1 MRSKVVRLSALIL
14 ILAVVLYPL
23 FWMIGT
29 SVKSPEEIASNI
41 GLIPHNFTPSN
52 FSEGWNKF
60 DVAFGR
66 FFLNSAMVA
75 TLTVLGNTV
84 SCLLAAYA
92 LGRLRFRL
100 RGLWFAIM
108 IGTLL
113 LPGHVLI
120 IPQYI
125 LFRTLGLVGGD
136 FPYLPL
142 LVPHFLATEAFF
154 VFLMVQFMRGIP
166 RELDEAAVIDGAN
179 PYGIFRHVIL
189 PLSRPALVTTA
200 IFSFIW
206 TWNDFFKQLKM
217 VGGEFPYLPLV
228 VPHFLATEAFFVF
241 LMVQFMR
248 GIPRELDEAAVIDG
262 ASPFSVFRHVVLP
275 LSRPALVTTAIF
287 SFIWTWNDF
296 FRQLVYLSQLKDYTA
311 PVALTLFID
320 STSESSVGPMFAMSL
335 LSLVP
340 VFLFFVAF
348 QRMLVEGI
356 NTSGLKG

>member
-1 MRSKVVRLSALIL
+1 MRPSLPVVRLVVLIL
-14 ILAVVLYPL
+14 ILAAVLYPL

-29 SVKSPEEIASNI
+29 SFKSQEEIASNI
-41 GLIPHNFTPSN
+41 GLFPQQFTPSN
-52 FSEGWNKF
+52 FVEGWNKF
-60 DVAFGR
+60 DEPFGR
-66 FFLNSAMVA
+66 FFLNSALVA
-75 TLTVLGNTV
+75 SLTVVGNTV

-100 RGLWFAIM
+100 RGFWFAIM

-125 LFRTLGLVGGD
+125 LFRTLGWVGGD

-166 RELDEAAVIDGAN
+166 RELDEAAVIDGASS
-179 PYGIFRHVIL
+179 Y
-189 PLSRPALVTTA
+189 
-200 IFSFIW
+200 
-206 TWNDFFKQLKM
+206 
-217 VGGEFPYLPLV
+217 
-228 VPHFLATEAFFVF
+228 
-241 LMVQFMR
+241 
-248 GIPRELDEAAVIDG
+248 
-262 ASPFSVFRHVVLP
+262 SVFRHVVLP

-296 FRQLVYLSQLKDYTA
+296 FRQLVYLSDLKDYTA

-348 QRMLVEGI
+348 QRLLVEGI

>member
-1 MRSKVVRLSALIL
+1 
-14 ILAVVLYPL
+14 
-23 FWMIGT
+23 
-29 SVKSPEEIASNI
+29 
-41 GLIPHNFTPSN
+41 
-52 FSEGWNKF
+52 
-60 DVAFGR
+60 
-66 FFLNSAMVA
+66 
-75 TLTVLGNTV
+75 
-84 SCLLAAYA
+84 
-92 LGRLRFRL
+92 
-100 RGLWFAIM
+100 M

-125 LFRTLGLVGGD
+125 LFRTLGWVGGGL
-136 FPYLPL
+136 PYLPL

-166 RELDEAAVIDGAN
+166 RELDEAAVIDGAS
-179 PYGIFRHVIL
+179 PY
-189 PLSRPALVTTA
+189 
-200 IFSFIW
+200 
-206 TWNDFFKQLKM
+206 
-217 VGGEFPYLPLV
+217 
-228 VPHFLATEAFFVF
+228 
-241 LMVQFMR
+241 
-248 GIPRELDEAAVIDG
+248 
-262 ASPFSVFRHVVLP
+262 SVFRHVILP

-296 FRQLVYLSQLKDYTA
+296 FRQLVYLSDLKDYTV

-335 LSLVP
+335 LSLIP

>member
-1 MRSKVVRLSALIL
+1 VMRSRLVRLAALIL

-29 SVKSPEEIASNI
+29 SFKSPEEIASNI
-41 GLIPHNFTPSN
+41 GLIPHDFTPSN
-52 FSEGWNKF
+52 FTEGWNKF

-75 TLTVLGNTV
+75 TLTVLGNVV

-100 RGLWFAIM
+100 RGFWFAIM

-166 RELDEAAVIDGAN
+166 RELDEAAVIDGASA
-179 PYGIFRHVIL
+179 Y
-189 PLSRPALVTTA
+189 
-200 IFSFIW
+200 
-206 TWNDFFKQLKM
+206 
-217 VGGEFPYLPLV
+217 
-228 VPHFLATEAFFVF
+228 
-241 LMVQFMR
+241 
-248 GIPRELDEAAVIDG
+248 
-262 ASPFSVFRHVVLP
+262 SVFRHVVLP

-348 QRMLVEGI
+348 QRLLVEGI

>member
-1 MRSKVVRLSALIL
+1 MRGKVRILVLIV

-23 FWMIGT
+23 IWMIGT
-29 SVKSPEEIASNI
+29 SVKSPEEIANNI
-41 GLIPHNFTPSN
+41 GLLPREFSPGNFA
-52 FSEGWNKF
+52 EGWHKF
-60 DVAFGR
+60 DVNFGR

-75 TLTVLGNTV
+75 VLTVVGNTL

-92 LGRLRFRL
+92 FGRLRFRL
-100 RGLWFAIM
+100 RGFFFAVM

-125 LFRTLGLVGGD
+125 LFKSLGWVGGD
-136 FPYLPL
+136 WPYLPL

-154 VFLMVQFMRGIP
+154 VFLIVQFMRGIP
-166 RELDEAAVIDGAN
+166 RELDEAAI
-179 PYGIFRHVIL
+179 
-189 PLSRPALVTTA
+189 
-200 IFSFIW
+200 
-206 TWNDFFKQLKM
+206 
-217 VGGEFPYLPLV
+217 
-228 VPHFLATEAFFVF
+228 
-241 LMVQFMR
+241 
-248 GIPRELDEAAVIDG
+248 IDG
-262 ASPFSVFRHVVLP
+262 ASPYKIFRYVILP

-296 FRQLVYLSQLKDYTA
+296 FRQLVYLSDLKDYTV

-335 LSLVP
+335 LSLIP

>member
-1 MRSKVVRLSALIL
+1 MKRRLRILMLIA

-23 FWMIGT
+23 LWMVGT
-29 SVKSPEEIASNI
+29 SFKSQSEIANNV
-41 GLIPHNFTPSN
+41 GLLPRDFTPGN
-52 FSEGWNKF
+52 FAAGWGNF
-60 DVAFGR
+60 DVSFGR
-66 FFLNSAMVA
+66 FFLNSTMVA
-75 TLTVLGNTV
+75 LLTVVGNAV

-92 LGRLRFRL
+92 FARLRFPL
-100 RGLWFAIM
+100 RGAWFAVM

-125 LFRTLGLVGGD
+125 LFRSFGWVGGD
-136 FPYLPL
+136 WPYLPL
-142 LVPHFLATEAFF
+142 LVPQFLATEAFF

-166 RELDEAAVIDGAN
+166 RELDEAA
-179 PYGIFRHVIL
+179 
-189 PLSRPALVTTA
+189 
-200 IFSFIW
+200 
-206 TWNDFFKQLKM
+206 K
-217 VGGEFPYLPLV
+217 
-228 VPHFLATEAFFVF
+228 
-241 LMVQFMR
+241 
-248 GIPRELDEAAVIDG
+248 IDG
-262 ASPFSVFRHVVLP
+262 ASPYGVFRHVILP

-296 FRQLVYLSQLKDYTA
+296 FRQLVYLSDLKDYTV

-320 STSESSVGPMFAMSL
+320 STSVSAVGPMFAMAL

>member
-1 MRSKVVRLSALIL
+1 VTLMRPSLPVVRLIVLIV
-14 ILAVVLYPL
+14 ILAAVLYPL

-29 SVKSPEEIASNI
+29 SFKSQEEIASNI
-41 GLIPHNFTPSN
+41 GLFPEQFTPHNFV
-52 FSEGWNKF
+52 EGWTKF
-60 DVAFGR
+60 DEPFGR
-66 FFLNSAMVA
+66 FFLNSALVA
-75 TLTVLGNTV
+75 SLTVVGNTV

-100 RGLWFAIM
+100 RGFWFAIM
-108 IGTLL
+108 IATLL

-125 LFRTLGLVGGD
+125 LFRTLGWVGGD

-166 RELDEAAVIDGAN
+166 RELDEAAVIDGASS
-179 PYGIFRHVIL
+179 Y
-189 PLSRPALVTTA
+189 
-200 IFSFIW
+200 
-206 TWNDFFKQLKM
+206 
-217 VGGEFPYLPLV
+217 
-228 VPHFLATEAFFVF
+228 
-241 LMVQFMR
+241 
-248 GIPRELDEAAVIDG
+248 
-262 ASPFSVFRHVVLP
+262 SVFRHVVLP

-296 FRQLVYLSQLKDYTA
+296 FRQLVYLSDLKDYTA

-348 QRMLVEGI
+348 QRLLVEGI

>member
-1 MRSKVVRLSALIL
+1 VMRSRLVRLSALIL

-29 SVKSPEEIASNI
+29 SFKSPEEIASNI
-41 GLIPHNFTPSN
+41 GLIPHDFTPSN
-52 FSEGWNKF
+52 FTEGWNKF

-75 TLTVLGNTV
+75 TLTVLGNVV

-100 RGLWFAIM
+100 RGFWFAIM

-166 RELDEAAVIDGAN
+166 RELDEAAVIDGASA
-179 PYGIFRHVIL
+179 Y
-189 PLSRPALVTTA
+189 
-200 IFSFIW
+200 
-206 TWNDFFKQLKM
+206 
-217 VGGEFPYLPLV
+217 
-228 VPHFLATEAFFVF
+228 
-241 LMVQFMR
+241 
-248 GIPRELDEAAVIDG
+248 
-262 ASPFSVFRHVVLP
+262 SVFRHVVLP

-348 QRMLVEGI
+348 QRLLVEGI

>member
-1 MRSKVVRLSALIL
+1 MRSRVRLLVL
-14 ILAVVLYPL
+14 VVILAVVLYPL
-23 FWMIGT
+23 VWMVAT
-29 SVKSPEEIASNI
+29 SFKSPSEIASNI
-41 GLIPHNFTPSN
+41 GLIPREFTPGN
-52 FSEGWNKF
+52 FSDGWHKF
-60 DVAFGR
+60 DVGFGR
-66 FFLNSAMVA
+66 FFVNSALVA
-75 TLTVLGNTV
+75 GLTVVGNTV

-92 LGRLRFRL
+92 FGRLRFRL
-100 RGLWFAIM
+100 RGFWFAIM

-125 LFRTLGLVGGD
+125 LFRNLGWVGGG

-166 RELDEAAVIDGAN
+166 RELDEAAVIDGASAFS
-179 PYGIFRHVIL
+179 IFRHVI
-189 PLSRPALVTTA
+189 
-200 IFSFIW
+200 
-206 TWNDFFKQLKM
+206 
-217 VGGEFPYLPLV
+217 
-228 VPHFLATEAFFVF
+228 
-241 LMVQFMR
+241 
-248 GIPRELDEAAVIDG
+248 
-262 ASPFSVFRHVVLP
+262 LP

-296 FRQLVYLSQLKDYTA
+296 FRQLVYLSELRDYTV

-335 LSLVP
+335 LSLIP

-348 QRMLVEGI
+348 QKMLVEGI

>member
-1 MRSKVVRLSALIL
+1 MRRWLRLAVLVLIV
-14 ILAVVLYPL
+14 AVVLYPL
-23 FWMIGT
+23 IWMVGT
-29 SVKSPEEIASNI
+29 AFKSPEEIANNI
-41 GLIPHNFTPSN
+41 GLLPESFTPGN
-52 FSEGWNKF
+52 FGAGWNNF
-60 DVAFGR
+60 DISFGR
-66 FFLNSAMVA
+66 FFLNSVMVSG
-75 TLTVLGNTV
+75 LTVLGNVV

-100 RGLWFAIM
+100 RGMWFAIM

-125 LFRTLGLVGGD
+125 LFRSLGWVGGD
-136 FPYLPL
+136 WPYLPL
-142 LVPHFLATEAFF
+142 LVPQFLATEAFF
-154 VFLMVQFMRGIP
+154 VFLMIQFMRGIP
-166 RELDEAAVIDGAN
+166 RELDEAATIDGAS
-179 PYGIFRHVIL
+179 PYRIFRHVI
-189 PLSRPALVTTA
+189 
-200 IFSFIW
+200 
-206 TWNDFFKQLKM
+206 
-217 VGGEFPYLPLV
+217 
-228 VPHFLATEAFFVF
+228 
-241 LMVQFMR
+241 
-248 GIPRELDEAAVIDG
+248 
-262 ASPFSVFRHVVLP
+262 LP

-296 FRQLVYLSQLKDYTA
+296 FRQLVYLSDLKDYTV

-320 STSESSVGPMFAMSL
+320 STSESAVGPMFAMSL

>member
-1 MRSKVVRLSALIL
+1 MRSKLRLLVLVV
-14 ILAVVLYPL
+14 ILAAVLYPL
-23 FWMIGT
+23 FWMLGT
-29 SVKSPEEIASNI
+29 SFKSPEEIASNI
-41 GLIPHNFTPSN
+41 GLIPHEFTPSN
-52 FSEGWNKF
+52 FSEGWHKF

-75 TLTVLGNTV
+75 TLTVVGNTV

-100 RGLWFAIM
+100 RGFWFAIM
-108 IGTLL
+108 VGTLL

-166 RELDEAAVIDGAN
+166 RELDEAAVIDGAS
-179 PYGIFRHVIL
+179 PYG
-189 PLSRPALVTTA
+189 
-200 IFSFIW
+200 
-206 TWNDFFKQLKM
+206 
-217 VGGEFPYLPLV
+217 
-228 VPHFLATEAFFVF
+228 
-241 LMVQFMR
+241 
-248 GIPRELDEAAVIDG
+248 
-262 ASPFSVFRHVVLP
+262 VFRHVVLP

-348 QRMLVEGI
+348 QRLLVEGI

>member
-23 FWMIGT
+23 LWMIGT
-29 SVKSPEEIASNI
+29 SFKSPAEIASNI
-41 GLIPHNFTPSN
+41 GLIPHEFTPSN

-66 FFLNSAMVA
+66 FFLNSALVA
-75 TLTVLGNTV
+75 TLTVVGNTV

-92 LGRLRFRL
+92 LGRLKFRL
-100 RGLWFAIM
+100 RGMWFAIM

-113 LPGHVLI
+113 LPAHVLI

-125 LFRTLGLVGGD
+125 LFRTLGWVGGEW
-136 FPYLPL
+136 PYLPL
-142 LVPHFLATEAFF
+142 L
-154 VFLMVQFMRGIP
+154 
-166 RELDEAAVIDGAN
+166 
-179 PYGIFRHVIL
+179 
-189 PLSRPALVTTA
+189 
-200 IFSFIW
+200 
-206 TWNDFFKQLKM
+206 
-217 VGGEFPYLPLV
+217 

-348 QRMLVEGI
+348 QRLLVEGI
-356 NTSGLKG
+356 NTEGLKG

>member
-1 MRSKVVRLSALIL
+1 VLIV
-14 ILAVVLYPL
+14 ILAAVLYPL
-23 FWMIGT
+23 FWMVGT
-29 SVKSPEEIASNI
+29 SLKSPQEIASNI
-41 GLIPHNFTPSN
+41 GLIPEKFTPGNFT
-52 FSEGWNKF
+52 EGWNKF
-60 DVAFGR
+60 DVPFGR

-75 TLTVLGNTV
+75 TLTVLGNTI

-92 LGRLRFRL
+92 LGRLRFKL
-100 RGLWFAIM
+100 RGFWFAVM

-125 LFRTLGLVGGD
+125 LFKSLGLVGGD
-136 FPYLPL
+136 WPYLPL
-142 LVPHFLATEAFF
+142 VIPHFLATEAFF
-154 VFLMVQFMRGIP
+154 VFLI
-166 RELDEAAVIDGAN
+166 
-179 PYGIFRHVIL
+179 
-189 PLSRPALVTTA
+189 
-200 IFSFIW
+200 
-206 TWNDFFKQLKM
+206 
-217 VGGEFPYLPLV
+217 
-228 VPHFLATEAFFVF
+228 
-241 LMVQFMR
+241 VQFMR

-262 ASPFSVFRHVVLP
+262 ASPYSVFRHVILP

-296 FRQLVYLSQLKDYTA
+296 FRQLVYLSDMKDDTV

>member
-1 MRSKVVRLSALIL
+1 MRSIVRLGALIV
-14 ILAVVLYPL
+14 ILAAVLYPL

-29 SVKSPEEIASNI
+29 SLKSPQEIASNI
-41 GLIPHNFTPSN
+41 GLIPHDLTPGNFK
-52 FSEGWNKF
+52 EGWGKF

-75 TLTVLGNTV
+75 TLTVVGNTV

-100 RGLWFAIM
+100 RGFWFAIM

-125 LFRTLGLVGGD
+125 LFRTLGWVGGS

-166 RELDEAAVIDGAN
+166 RELDEAAVIDGA
-179 PYGIFRHVIL
+179 
-189 PLSRPALVTTA
+189 
-200 IFSFIW
+200 
-206 TWNDFFKQLKM
+206 
-217 VGGEFPYLPLV
+217 
-228 VPHFLATEAFFVF
+228 
-241 LMVQFMR
+241 
-248 GIPRELDEAAVIDG
+248 
-262 ASPFSVFRHVVLP
+262 SPFGVFRHVVLP

-296 FRQLVYLSQLKDYTA
+296 FRQLVYLSDLKDYTA

-348 QRMLVEGI
+348 QRLLVEGI